1 MLILEVICSCTFQKH
16 CKTYP
21 LCFQFHFNGRTLG
34 NVQIPFFKP
43 DINSCECRLT
53 EPTFGADTSEKFQF
67 LVVENAFMFQ
77 MLEGTKI
84 FTLPGKVPL

>member
-1 MLILEVICSCTFQKH
+1 MQI
-16 CKTYP
+16 
-21 LCFQFHFNGRTLG
+21 NRT
-34 NVQIPFFKP
+34 NFWSRY
-43 DINSCECRLT
+43 N
-53 EPTFGADTSEKFQF
+53 TSEKFQF